1 MRSRTSLIQT
11 MGRAARHIKGQVI
24 MYADTETKSMKAA
37 IEEVERRRKYQMEY
51 NKKHNITPKSIE
63 KDLRERLIEKVEEL
77 QELLGKEDLRVEDIP
92 VREREKMI
100 KNLES
105 QMKQAAELLDF
116 ETAARLRD
124 QIKELSI

>member
-1 MRSRTSLIQT
+1 MDVLLQKLN
-11 MGRAARHIKGQVI
+11 G
-24 MYADTETKSMKAA
+24 MKAA